1 MLRKILMA
9 ASLVATLFANSAI
22 AGTWTATATA
32 TSYAAELFGDGTV
45 LIDPGTANYQFS
57 STPTSGTAFNAE
69 FTLAGA
75 SWGAALSS
83 ASLTLGAA
91 NVDRAP
97 LVESGTASIT
107 LVEAGGVTDTT
118 AKFRLDVTQTFTGN
132 RRLILDYDIDG
143 ASGLSTP
150 AASVTMGVSIVDTLG
165 AIDTAGTAAA
175 IATSAEGTSFA
186 TLPSTNVP
194 DTGLK
199 LIDVSSGSTTF
210 VDTTV
215 AGTKVNDLGS
225 FTITNAGISVFEDN
239 ALNSTQGLTEVAST
253 PWTIG
258 TGDSTSATGVST
270 ITLTGDFSAAL
281 AVDAD
286 SSALTFDGVQ
296 ISGCTAATTNATT
309 LDATTATFS
318 VTDAVLAAMAG
329 TACDV
334 TLNID
339 GTTILQPQTPSVSY
353 AFDYGNVDYRD
364 ETGTGSL
371 ATLSKNGA
379 SAAADLI
386 LTPGGVFD
394 GFVRVSNK
402 SGVAGKVIVTMYN
415 DAGDAV
421 TFDLD
426 GGTLGSQASTA
437 LVAASDLYAQAQAAD
452 ATFAHNDG
460 KLRAVFEGE
469 FSAIGA
475 QSITI
480 STDNT
485 TFTTF

>member
-1 MLRKILMA
+1 MA
-9 ASLVATLFANSAI
+9 ASLIATLFANSAI

-57 STPTSGTAFNAE
+57 STPSAGTAFNAD

-75 SWGAALSS
+75 SWGTALTSG
-83 ASLTLGAA
+83 SLTLAA
-91 NVDRAP
+91 GVANATGVPA
-97 LVESGTASIT
+97 ESGTASIT
-107 LVEAGGVTDTT
+107 LVEGGGVADST
-118 AKFRLDVTQTFTGN
+118 AKFRRDVTETFINTAG
-132 RRLILDYDIDG
+132 RILILDYNFDG

-150 AASVTMGVSIVDTLG
+150 AASVTLAMGLVDTLG

-175 IATSAEGTSFA
+175 IASSAEGSTFA
-186 TLPSTNVP
+186 TLPSTNSP

-210 VDTTV
+210 VDTTA
-215 AGTKVNDLGS
+215 AGTLVNDLGS
-225 FTITNAGISVFEDN
+225 FTITNTSARIFGSDGVN
-239 ALNSTQGLTEVAST
+239 GVQGLGSVAST
-253 PWTIG
+253 AWTIG
-258 TGDSTSATGVST
+258 SGISTSATGATT
-270 ITLTGDFSAAL
+270 ITITGDFSAAL

-296 ISGCTAATTNATT
+296 MSGCTTANATT
-309 LDATTATFS
+309 LDATTATFT
-318 VTDAVLAAMAG
+318 VTDAVLAGMAG
-329 TACDV
+329 TACDI
-334 TLNID
+334 TLNVD
-339 GTTILQPQTPSVSY
+339 GATILQPQTPSVAF

-364 ETGTGSL
+364 ETGSGNL

-402 SGVAGKVIVTMYN
+402 SGVGGKVIVTMYN
-415 DAGDAV
+415 DAGNAV

-426 GGTLGSQASTA
+426 GGTLASQASTA
-437 LVAASDLYAQAQAAD
+437 LVSAADLYAQAQAAD
-452 ATFAHNDG
+452 STFAHNDG

-469 FSAIGA
+469 FSAIAA
-475 QSITI
+475 QSVTI